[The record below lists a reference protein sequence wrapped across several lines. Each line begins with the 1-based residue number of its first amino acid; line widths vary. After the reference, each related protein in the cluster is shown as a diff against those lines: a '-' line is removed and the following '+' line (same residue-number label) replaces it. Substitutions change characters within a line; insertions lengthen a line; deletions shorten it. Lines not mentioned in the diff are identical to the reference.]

1 MGFAIPDWNRKSPC
15 SSYLMPYGGETLSSW
30 CDAQMG
36 RSGAAPYMDS
46 PRRGGYREGEA
57 LDPELLVSS
66 CSEMRLPL
74 G

>member
-1 MGFAIPDWNRKSPC
+1 
-15 SSYLMPYGGETLSSW
+15 MPYGGETLSSW

-46 PRRGGYREGEA
+46 PRHGGYREGEA
-57 LDPELLVSS
+57 LDPELPVSS